1 MPLRRS
7 LCTVLSLAALGMTS
21 VVAQEKNP
29 FAEWDRVQ
37 SRTPVKNRVPSLSA
51 QPIADAK
58 GMTSNKPAEKST
70 VAYFSPAVAE
80 TGSAQPGQPAL
91 STPVTMREKKQTR
104 SSIVNQG
111 AAVQPGVVTPSA
123 PSTAGN
129 VPPAVP
135 HVDNPAPSARQRFTV
150 DYDLTGSTASE
161 KNSIHSAAFSPDLET
176 SAGKKIITVAASPE
190 QNGNTNPFEEFLGVA
205 PATVQ
210 DAAET
215 IESDFSDEDEAA
227 EPLLR
232 RPVAGD
238 APKTPVLPVTAA
250 RRVDPLQLNE
260 DVSVPS
266 GDDANNGPQSPG
278 VTVQWIKHGGL
289 NVGQECEV
297 ELVVKN
303 SSQTVVRS
311 VMVEAAIPAN
321 VEVADARPAAAEGSE
336 TPTWT
341 FGELQPGQS
350 RSVLL
355 KLVPRTRDD
364 VQLDAYVR
372 LTGSTSSRFSV
383 QEPMIGVAV
392 SGPEK
397 VEIGQQVGYIVRVS
411 NPGTGLAN
419 NVVIQAAVPEG
430 LEHRN
435 GSLLNIEIGTLNP
448 GESRQARLSLNA
460 VQGGTQQ
467 LAVRVLADGGL
478 SEQTTTS
485 IEIAE
490 PQLAITLAGP
500 DEPHAGRSENY
511 TLTVSNGGNVQSTNV
526 RAKYIIPTGFTF
538 VSADRGGK
546 YVESDNAV
554 EWFVGTLQP
563 NDSSD
568 FEILMKADEIGEVT
582 HKAGV
587 ISEHGQVTTCELT
600 SNVTGTAALDI
611 KIASD
616 HRECRVGEEIHW
628 EVQIRNTGE
637 REASNVGVSCELP
650 AGFDLI
656 AAEGPTKYI
665 AENGVLVFRS
675 IPVIDAAADAKIV
688 IRGRCLREGNL
699 RLRMRVASESI
710 SEVLIGEGS
719 TSVSR

>member
-37 SRTPVKNRVPSLSA
+37 SRTAVKNRAPALPAKPDV
-51 QPIADAK
+51 DAK
-58 GMTSNKPAEKST
+58 GMTSDKPEEKST
-70 VAYFSPAVAE
+70 VAYFSPAVTE
-80 TGSAQPGQPAL
+80 TRSAKPGQPAV
-91 STPVTMREKKQTR
+91 SAPVSMREKKQTR
-104 SSIVNQG
+104 STVVNQG
-111 AAVQPGVVTPSA
+111 SGVQPGVVPASGI
-123 PSTAGN
+123 STGGN
-129 VPPAVP
+129 VPPLLP
-135 HVDNPAPSARQRFTV
+135 HSGMPTPTPGQRFTV
-150 DYDLTGSTASE
+150 DYDLAESTASE
-161 KNSIHSAAFSPDLET
+161 KGGIHNATFSPDFES
-176 SAGKKIITVAASPE
+176 SAGNKIRTVAAGPE
-190 QNGNTNPFEEFLGVA
+190 QNGDTNPFEEFLGVA
-205 PATVQ
+205 PAAGENVPQ
-210 DAAET
+210 T
-215 IESDFSDEDEAA
+215 IEPGFSDEDEAA

-232 RPVAGD
+232 RPVSGD
-238 APKTPVLPVTAA
+238 AAKTPVLPITAA
-250 RRVDPLQLNE
+250 RRVDALQL
-260 DVSVPS
+260 S
-266 GDDANNGPQSPG
+266 GNAPESSANAANSGPQSPG

-289 NVGQECEV
+289 NVGQECEI
-297 ELVVKN
+297 ELVVRN
-303 SSQTVVRS
+303 TSQTVVRS
-311 VMVEAAIPAN
+311 VMVEAAMPAN
-321 VEVADARPAAAEGSE
+321 VEVVDTRPAAAEGSE

-341 FGELQPGQS
+341 FGELQPGES

-355 KLVPRTRDD
+355 KLIPKTRED
-364 VQLDAYVR
+364 VLLDAYVR

-448 GESRQARLSLNA
+448 GESRQARLSLTA
-460 VQGGTQQ
+460 VHGGEQQ

-478 SEQTTTS
+478 SEQTLTS

-490 PQLAITLAGP
+490 PQLAIALAGP
-500 DEPHAGRSENY
+500 NEAHAGRSENY
-511 TLTVSNGGNVQSTNV
+511 KLKVSNGGSVQSTNV

-587 ISEHGQVTTCELT
+587 ISEHGQVTTCELI

-611 KIASD
+611 KIVSD
-616 HRECRVGEEIHW
+616 HRECRIGEEIQW
-628 EVQIRNTGE
+628 DVQIRNTGE
-637 REASNVGVSCELP
+637 REASDVGVSCELP
-650 AGFDLI
+650 AGFELI

-675 IPVIDAAADAKIV
+675 IPVIEAAADAKIV